1 MKFLRFD
8 AKDQQHLTELLELF
22 THHADEIVE
31 AFYSHLLKL
40 EDDLEMTETYLDNFS
55 SAEYEA
61 CAAQNGAEAL
71 KILKTSK
78 PFDVLVADNYMP
90 KMTEWIY

>member
-1 MKFLRFD
+1 
-8 AKDQQHLTELLELF
+8 
-22 THHADEIVE
+22 
-31 AFYSHLLKL
+31 
-40 EDDLEMTETYLDNFS
+40 MTETYLDNFS